1 MWLRHR
7 RQSKRV
13 NLRVIKKTISPVRE
27 SPRFIWY
34 QTFEHRY
41 IQCFTT
47 FLRNWTIRHN
57 PRRLN
62 WDQNFENK
70 IQKWMFFS
78 NFSVYDVW
86 ISFYAFLFCYCLLL
100 NGHTHSMCHFISIQ
114 TCQRFLSAF
123 DVCIYFRFFTFD
135 YFQHRA
141 LNFRRTCLIFTKPK
155 WNATQSVAR
164 LTRTAENAQI
174 ICLSWAA

>member
-7 RQSKRV
+7 RQLKRV

-47 FLRNWTIRHN
+47 FLRNWTIRHD

-62 WDQNFENK
+62 WDQNFQNK

-86 ISFYAFLFCYCLLL
+86 ISFHAFLFCYCLLL
-100 NGHTHSMCHFISIQ
+100 NGHTRIPCVI
-114 TCQRFLSAF
+114 LSAF
-123 DVCIYFRFFTFD
+123 RRVKGSFLRLMCAFIFDFSPLIIFYTELSTFARPALSSGNQNGM
-135 YFQHRA
+135 QH
-141 LNFRRTCLIFTKPK
+141 N
-155 WNATQSVAR
+155 Q
-164 LTRTAENAQI
+164 
-174 ICLSWAA
+174 